1 MELPANDRSVDRGL
15 PYRAVDSPW
24 FWSCLFATMA
34 LVGLLL
40 IAPKAEVRQRQ
51 IEGRFLGR
59 QRAAI
64 ERSRRAAG
72 LDPVDLADAAVERD
86 EAAPRRIVPLWT
98 LATIAATA
106 AAASA
111 LALVREARAARAER
125 RQGSG

>member
-1 MELPANDRSVDRGL
+1 MESPLESENIPRGT

-24 FWSCLFATMA
+24 FWACLFATMA

-40 IAPKAEVRQRQ
+40 IAPKAQVRLRQ
-51 IEGRFLGR
+51 LEGRFLGR

-98 LATIAATA
+98 LATIAAA
-106 AAASA
+106 AAIGSGAM
-111 LALVREARAARAER
+111 LAREVRAAR
-125 RQGSG
+125 RQRSG

>member
-1 MELPANDRSVDRGL
+1 MAMPADVPPVPR
-15 PYRAVDSPW
+15 PTPFRAVDSPW
-24 FWSCLFATMA
+24 FWACLFASMA

-40 IAPKAEVRQRQ
+40 IAPKAEVRLRQ

-72 LDPVDLADAAVERD
+72 LDPVDLADAAVDREV
-86 EAAPRRIVPLWT
+86 AAPRRIVALWPLAT
-98 LATIAATA
+98 LAAAA

-111 LALVREARAARAER
+111 VGLAREARAARR
-125 RQGSG
+125 RGSV